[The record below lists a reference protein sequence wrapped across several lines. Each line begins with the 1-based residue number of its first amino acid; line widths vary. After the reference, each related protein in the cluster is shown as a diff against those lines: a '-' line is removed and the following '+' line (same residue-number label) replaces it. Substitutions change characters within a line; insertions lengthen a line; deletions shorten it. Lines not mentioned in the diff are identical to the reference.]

1 MNVYPWQQSQW
12 QRVAQAIAADR
23 LSHGLLLHGPAGIG
37 LTRFSRVLAAR
48 LLCVRPDAEPACGA
62 CKACTLLDNG
72 NHPDLELIEPEE
84 AGKQIKVEQ
93 IRDLIDFMHLKSQYG
108 KYKIAVIEPAEAMN
122 NSSANTLLK
131 TLEEPPA
138 TSLLILN
145 SHDPQRLPVTVRS
158 RCQSI
163 EFSLAGDT
171 TAAAWLGEQIND
183 SGMDPEQLLQL
194 AGAPLAALDMVE
206 GKQIEQR
213 QQLVDDLAH
222 LGRSDTD
229 PIAVA
234 GRWAKLETA
243 VTVRWLQRLFMD
255 MLRLKLSEQP
265 PGFGSSD
272 VIGRLRPLVN
282 GLDLRE
288 IVSCCQLL
296 ARINAQLNSTVTY
309 NKQTLLEEFVFL
321 WREVATSG
329 GVIQ

>member
-1 MNVYPWQQSQW
+1 MNVYPWQQAQW

-48 LLCVRPDAEPACGA
+48 LLCDRPDAAPACGA
-62 CKACTLLDNG
+62 CKACILVDSG
-72 NHPDLELIEPEE
+72 NHPDLVRIEPDKP
-84 AGKQIKVEQ
+84 GTQIKVEQ
-93 IRDLIDFMHLKSQYG
+93 IRDLIDFMHLKSQHG
-108 KYKIAVIEPAEAMN
+108 KYKLAVIEPAEAMN
-122 NSSANTLLK
+122 TSAANTLLK

-138 TSLLILN
+138 TSVLILN

-163 EFSLAGDT
+163 AFSLAGDS
-171 TAAAWLGEQIND
+171 TAATWLGEQIND

-213 QQLVDDLAH
+213 QQLLDDLVH
-222 LGRSDTD
+222 LVRSDAD
-229 PIAVA
+229 PVAIA
-234 GRWAKLETA
+234 GRWASLETA
-243 VTVRWLQRLFMD
+243 VALRWLQRLFMD
-255 MLRLKLSEQP
+255 MLKLKLSEQP
-265 PGFGSSD
+265 PGFSSSD

-296 ARINAQLNSTVTY
+296 ARINAQLGSTVTY
-309 NKQTLLEEFVFL
+309 NKQALLEEFVFL
-321 WREVATSG
+321 WRSVATSG
-329 GVIQ
+329 GVSQ